1 MLYKFITNIS
11 CLVEG
16 GDQLKV
22 KVVIK
27 PNVVIKL
34 VKVVINVV
42 ISLSKKGGQKSNV
55 VINVV
60 INSSKK
66 GGQKSNVVIK
76 Y

>member
-1 MLYKFITNIS
+1 MARGTK
-11 CLVEG
+11 VAPG
-16 GDQLKV
+16 DQRGDQLVEKGGGQ
-22 KVVIK
+22 KS
-27 PNVVIKL
+27 N
-34 VKVVINVV
+34 VVINVV

>member
-1 MLYKFITNIS
+1 MYKFITNIS

-42 ISLSKKGGQKSNV
+42 ISLSKKRG
-55 VINVV
+55 
-60 INSSKK
+60 SKVQR
-66 GGQKSNVVIK
+66 GDQRGDQVLTW
-76 Y
+76 

>member
-42 ISLSKKGGQKSNV
+42 ISLSKKRGQKSNV

-60 INSSKK
+60 IKC
-66 GGQKSNVVIK
+66 
-76 Y
+76 

>member
-1 MLYKFITNIS
+1 MYKFITNIS

-27 PNVVIKL
+27 PNVVI
-34 VKVVINVV
+34 
-42 ISLSKKGGQKSNV
+42 SLSKKGGQKSNV

-60 INSSKK
+60 IKC
-66 GGQKSNVVIK
+66 
-76 Y
+76 